1 MNNCNLTTCRYNNH
15 NRCTNLKKR
24 TECLEVSKKVLCENN
39 DFIEDKVK
47 FISDGRGA
55 MLYINGE
62 KVRCTDVCI
71 DCHVARTPM
80 VGISATWL
88 KYNEDGTPMMNE
100 DETALQTEELRINW

>member
-15 NRCTNLKKR
+15 NHCTNLEKR
-24 TECLEVSKKVLCENN
+24 TECIEVSKAVLCENS

-47 FISDGRGA
+47 FISDGIGA

-62 KVRCTDVCI
+62 KVRCTDIYI
-71 DCHVARTPM
+71 DCHVAKTPM

-100 DETALQTEELRINW
+100 DETALQTEGLRINW